1 MGFKFNPFTGNLDLV
16 TSSSGSTLS
25 STGLVISNA
34 SFSGS
39 AALGDWVRATA
50 GGVFLPALADSV
62 SNSNVVGV
70 IETIANASTSNAT
83 GTVRVLGVTSAIFSS
98 LDVNQEYFLSDV
110 NPGKITTT
118 IPTAAGHTVTRVGQP
133 VSATQFLV
141 LKGTRI
147 IRS

>member
-16 TSSSGSTLS
+16 LSSGSSALS
-25 STGLVISNA
+25 STGLVINNA

-39 AALGDWVRATA
+39 AALGDWVRATSSS
-50 GGVFLPALADSV
+50 VFVPALADSV

-70 IETIANASTSNAT
+70 IETIVNASTSNAI
-83 GTVRVLGVTSAIFSS
+83 GTIRVLGVTSAIFSS
-98 LDVNQEYFLSDV
+98 LNPTQEYFLSDT
-110 NPGKITTT
+110 NAGKITTT
-118 IPTAAGHTVTRVGQP
+118 IPTAARHVVVRVGQP